1 MKTTRTPFLV
11 VTNEP
16 SRRKDVYGSIDD
28 AVVRQAQLIRAEENS
43 STAFVAMHPIG
54 SPAYLPA
61 FSHLARLGLH
71 VVAGGTRYTT
81 GDAGLQMENAL
92 LDLGALVRE
101 AKNRLGYERVVL
113 VGWSGGGSLIAK
125 YQAEA
130 KHKTITHTA
139 AGEPS
144 AIADTEL
151 IPADGIVLMASHR
164 SRHHLLTD
172 FLDPSILDE
181 DMPDDRDR
189 ELNLYDPRN
198 PNQPPYTAEFLEI
211 YRAAQLERNRRISA
225 RARERH
231 AAMLAAGHPDDE
243 HCFVV
248 HGTMADPRWL
258 DPTIDPN
265 DRIPGTS
272 YLGDPRIANEAS
284 SGLARFSTTR
294 GWLSQWSFDDAQVDA
309 IEAAPFITAPVL
321 VVTNSADDACPP
333 SHQQEFFAKVASHS
347 KVAAEIKGANH
358 YFSGG
363 GDQRGYLDEAVD
375 SVLAWGQ
382 DNDLLA

>member
-1 MKTTRTPFLV
+1 MV
-11 VTNEP
+11 VTSEP
-16 SRRKDVYGSIDD
+16 SPRKDVYGSIDD
-28 AVVRQAQLIRAEENS
+28 SVVRQAQLIRTAEES
-43 STAFVAMHPIG
+43 PTAFVAMHPIG

-61 FSHLARLGLH
+61 FSQLARLGLH

-101 AKNRLGYERVVL
+101 AKGRLGYERVVL

-130 KHKTITHTA
+130 QHKTITHTA

-144 AIADTEL
+144 AIADTEF
-151 IPADGIVLMASHR
+151 IPADGVVLMASHR

-181 DMPDDRDR
+181 DRPDDRDT
-189 ELNLYDPRN
+189 ELNIYDPDN
-198 PNQPPYTAEFLEI
+198 PNKPPYSAEFLER
-211 YRAAQLERNRRISA
+211 YRAMQLERNRRITA
-225 RARERH
+225 RARERYD
-231 AAMLAAGHPDDE
+231 AMQVAGHPDDE

-258 DPTIDPN
+258 DPSIDAN
-265 DRIPGTS
+265 DRVAGTS
-272 YLGDPRIANEAS
+272 YLGDPRIANDAS
-284 SGLARFSTTR
+284 SGLARFCTTR

-309 IEAAPFITAPVL
+309 IEAAPYITTPVL

-333 SHQQEFFAKVASHS
+333 SHQREFFDKVGSTAKAST
-347 KVAAEIKGANH
+347 EIKGANH

-363 GDQRGYLDEAVD
+363 GEQKRYLDEAVE
-375 SVLAWGQ
+375 SVLAWGN
-382 DNDLLA
+382 DNDLLG

>member
-11 VTNEP
+11 VTSEP
-16 SRRKDVYGSIDD
+16 SPRKDVYGSIDD
-28 AVVRQAQLIRAEENS
+28 SVVRQAQLIRTAEES
-43 STAFVAMHPIG
+43 PTAFVAMHPIG

-101 AKNRLGYERVVL
+101 AKGRLGYERVVL

-130 KHKTITHTA
+130 QHKTITHTA

-144 AIADTEL
+144 AIADTEF
-151 IPADGIVLMASHR
+151 IPADGVVLMASHR

-181 DMPDDRDR
+181 DRPDDRDT
-189 ELNLYDPRN
+189 ELNIYDPDN
-198 PNQPPYTAEFLEI
+198 PNKPPYSAEFLER
-211 YRAAQLERNRRISA
+211 YRAMQLERNRRITA
-225 RARERH
+225 RARERYD
-231 AAMLAAGHPDDE
+231 AMQVAGHPDDE

-258 DPTIDPN
+258 DPSIDAN
-265 DRIPGTS
+265 DRVAGTS
-272 YLGDPRIANEAS
+272 YLGDPRIANDAS
-284 SGLARFSTTR
+284 SGLARFCTTR

-309 IEAAPFITAPVL
+309 IEAAPYITTPVL

-333 SHQQEFFAKVASHS
+333 SHQREFFDKVGATAKAST
-347 KVAAEIKGANH
+347 EIKGANH

-363 GDQRGYLDEAVD
+363 GEQKRYLDEAVE
-375 SVLAWGQ
+375 SVLAWGN
-382 DNDLLA
+382 DNDLLG